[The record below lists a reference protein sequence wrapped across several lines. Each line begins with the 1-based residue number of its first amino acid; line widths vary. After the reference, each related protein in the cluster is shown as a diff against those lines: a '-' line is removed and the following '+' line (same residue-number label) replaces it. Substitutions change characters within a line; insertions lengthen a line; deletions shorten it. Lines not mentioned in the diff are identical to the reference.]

1 VGAMN
6 ERVPDSSGL
15 PLRAMVMVLLFLGVI
30 FLLVGFQAMSSS
42 GNSDDDASAVPNATA
57 TSAQQ
62 SPQPAAP
69 KSDIRVYNISGTEGV
84 AGRTADALRNA
95 GYNVTDVGNLD
106 LPKVSATTVY
116 FGNAAGEHETA
127 DAVGKLL
134 TAPVAPRTSEMAGQ
148 PPGVIVVV
156 TG

>member
-1 VGAMN
+1 
-6 ERVPDSSGL
+6 
-15 PLRAMVMVLLFLGVI
+15 MVMVLLFLGVI

-42 GNSDDDASAVPNATA
+42 GNSDDDSSAVSNATT
-57 TSAQQ
+57 TSAPQ
-62 SPQPAAP
+62 SPKPAAQ
-69 KSDIRVYNISGTEGV
+69 KSVVRVYNISGNEGV
-84 AGRTADALRNA
+84 AGRTADNLRNA

-106 LPKVSATTVY
+106 LPNVSATTVY
-116 FGNAAGEHETA
+116 YSDAAGEHDTA

-134 TAPVAPRTSEMAGQ
+134 SAPVAPRTSDIADQ